1 MRSTSSTYKQII
13 ASGETRNWKVN
24 INMTLADD
32 TQLTLTE
39 ENIMQGSFKIMT
51 ASSSDSTF
59 DLGSA
64 IIGKCS
70 FTLDN
75 WTDSFTDYDFFDAT
89 AVVWVKLV
97 GDVEYHRIGFFT
109 VDEPTYAGS
118 LVQIEMLDNMWKLD
132 RPFSE
137 ITLPTRRTCLNVVQ
151 AICSYCGVLLATQNF
166 HGYDF
171 VLTIPEQEMNCR
183 EVLQYIAMI
192 GCNFCFMD
200 DQGRLNLKWYDIADY
215 EQSLDGGTFNT
226 TTTPYSDGDDADGGN
241 FTNYASGDDY
251 DGGSFIGSS
260 DVVYFTRLMSR
271 NIGTDVL
278 TITGVKFV
286 IGENTYRIGQ
296 EGYVLTL
303 ENPFVNENN
312 VTTVLNLIWDILQGF
327 KIRTFNITALPDI
340 TPEVGDSVAI
350 SYKGNM
356 VYSYL
361 TNFTFTPSLCTASL
375 GAETP
380 TRNLTTRYSQ
390 AVQSAIEVARRETA
404 QQISDYDLAVQEM
417 NNLAIHAMGAYQDY
431 EEIPTGGRIYYLS
444 NKPITKDSD
453 GHCHFETG
461 SSVFKTTGD
470 GLFVST
476 DGGQTWVNGYNTQTG
491 ELIVNVLYT
500 IGLHADWIYTGT
512 LTVGG
517 SNVRTTNPEIVVK
530 DSQNNVICT
539 INSDGIIMG
548 KGYIASSDYQDTT
561 PVSPYSQAGMKI
573 DVNNK
578 YVKSPY
584 FGFDETG
591 SHLKGEIEAA
601 SGKIGA
607 ATITQDSIKI
617 LGDIELYKGTSTFK
631 FVPTDYYFAED
642 FVLSLEAVDYQ
653 SGSATVTLVK
663 HTNGTDTTVG
673 TYTINSTDP
682 VETALI
688 DHTVG
693 QNSGDYYQ
701 VTISGFAVS
710 VNAHDVLLAYM
721 GQEGFRGI
729 LQGMFKGHIESKSG
743 TIHGNDYDGDGL
755 YGDLAIRRTNGYNN
769 APAKIDIDTGSTNTL
784 PDIVRTYSGGSQSV
798 AWGDKQ
804 NFIPV
809 DVNTPPQFQGKEGD
823 LVFSVTNNPRIL
835 YRYENGAWVR
845 VNFFGGSGGYA
856 KVPLYDGGSPTAYAQ
871 YNTTIQLLDNV
882 SNYDMLLI
890 LTSTA
895 GDGGL
900 SSFAVQYLVDTQE
913 ALLYTVCWQ
922 GYKERYWLADFSND
936 TYFTYTGNAPNET
949 NRLPYIYKIFGI
961 KY

>member
-75 WTDSFTDYDFFDAT
+75 WTDSFTRYDFFDAT

-137 ITLPTRRTCLNVVQ
+137 ITLPTTRTCLNVVQ

-296 EGYVLTL
+296 EGYALTL

-312 VTTVLNLIWDILQGF
+312 VTTVLNLIWDVLQGF
-327 KIRTFNITALPDI
+327 KIRTFDITVLPDI
-340 TPEVGDSVAI
+340 TPEIGDSVAI

-390 AVQSAIEVARRETA
+390 AVQSAVEVARRETA

-431 EEIPTGGRIYYLS
+431 EDIPTGGRIYYLS
-444 NKPITKDSD
+444 NKPITKDTQ
-453 GHCHFETG
+453 GQCHFETG

-539 INSDGIIMG
+539 INSNGIIMG

-591 SHLKGEIEAA
+591 AHLKGEIEAT
-601 SGKIGA
+601 SGRIGA
-607 ATITQDSIKI
+607 ASITNNAIKIDGEIPLFSGTGSYVFTPVDFGITEECKVVVSVVDEYTGTTTITLDKEYSDGSTPPSPTTYTLTDNTPMNIFLKPYKVGTTDVYVKFTFNVGSARAVQIILDTEIAYMGVGGFRGVFNGVLKSPQGEIAGASYNPNGFTEGLYFNGMANGYPAYVYVSPTAVIRRYYDPVVGDYVSESAFDIGDFQPKI
-617 LGDIELYKGTSTFK
+617 N
-631 FVPTDYYFAED
+631 
-642 FVLSLEAVDYQ
+642 LEIIQ
-653 SGSATVTLVK
+653 PSGSADEGTLVFE
-663 HTNGTDTTVG
+663 GTDG
-673 TYTINSTDP
+673 
-682 VETALI
+682 
-688 DHTVG
+688 
-693 QNSGDYYQ
+693 
-701 VTISGFAVS
+701 VTQKK
-710 VNAHDVLLAYM
+710 LW
-721 GQEGFRGI
+721 
-729 LQGMFKGHIESKSG
+729 
-743 TIHGNDYDGDGL
+743 
-755 YGDLAIRRTNGYNN
+755 RRENN
-769 APAKIDIDTGSTNTL
+769 
-784 PDIVRTYSGGSQSV
+784 
-798 AWGDKQ
+798 
-804 NFIPV
+804 
-809 DVNTPPQFQGKEGD
+809 
-823 LVFSVTNNPRIL
+823 
-835 YRYENGAWVR
+835 AWVR
-845 VNFFGGSGGYA
+845 TMLGHNLIIS
-856 KVPLYDGGSPTAYAQ
+856 
-871 YNTTIQLLDNV
+871 DNDIGEGV
-882 SNYDMLLI
+882 AMNSDEIYIVVEN
-890 LTSTA
+890 LT
-895 GDGGL
+895 
-900 SSFAVQYLVDTQE
+900 
-913 ALLYTVCWQ
+913 
-922 GYKERYWLADFSND
+922 
-936 TYFTYTGNAPNET
+936 
-949 NRLPYIYKIFGI
+949 
-961 KY
+961 

>member
-51 ASSSDSTF
+51 ASSSNSTF
-59 DLGSA
+59 DIGSA

-75 WTDSFTDYDFFDAT
+75 WTDSFTDYDFFNAT

-137 ITLPTRRTCLNVVQ
+137 VTITQRTCLNVVQ

-200 DQGRLNLKWYDIADY
+200 DQGRLNLKWYNQAAY

-286 IGENTYRIGQ
+286 IGENAYRIGQ

-327 KIRTFNITALPDI
+327 KIRTFDITALPDI
-340 TPEVGDSVAI
+340 TPEIGDSVAI

-390 AVQSAIEVARRETA
+390 NVQAAIEVARTETEKR
-404 QQISDYDLAVQEM
+404 ISDYDLAVQEM

-431 EEIPTGGRIYYLS
+431 EELPTGGRIYYLS
-444 NKPITKDSD
+444 NKPITKDAQ
-453 GHCHFETG
+453 GQCHFETG

-500 IGLHADWIYTGT
+500 IGLHADWIFTGT

-539 INSDGIIMG
+539 INSNGIIMG

-584 FGFDETG
+584 FGFDEQG
-591 SHLKGEIEAA
+591 AHLKGEIEAT
-601 SGKIGA
+601 SGHIGA
-607 ATITQDSIKI
+607 ARITSDAITIRGRLPIFEGSGEFKFYPYDYKLHENFHLFIVRTSGTGTTLVTITYSETGQGRTYNITDDEPIISIDEYDSTV
-617 LGDIELYKGTSTFK
+617 GMPPDR
-631 FVPTDYYFAED
+631 DYYLIE
-642 FVLSLEAVDYQ
+642 VS
-653 SGSATVTLVK
+653 
-663 HTNGTDTTVG
+663 NGTVD
-673 TYTINSTDP
+673 I
-682 VETALI
+682 
-688 DHTVG
+688 
-693 QNSGDYYQ
+693 
-701 VTISGFAVS
+701 AVNDA
-710 VNAHDVLLAYM
+710 VLAYM
-721 GQEGFRGI
+721 GTQGFRGT
-729 LQGMFKGHIESKSG
+729 LEGSFYGYLESDSG
-743 TIHGNDYDGDGL
+743 KIAGIPY
-755 YGDLAIRRTNGYNN
+755 TNTYAN
-769 APAKIDIDTGSTNTL
+769 DTGEL
-784 PDIVRTYSGGSQSV
+784 
-798 AWGDKQ
+798 
-804 NFIPV
+804 
-809 DVNTPPQFQGKEGD
+809 EGD
-823 LVFSVTNNPRIL
+823 LRLVKELPNQNKNQIQITRGNNVTPPDIKRV
-835 YRYENGAWVR
+835 YTVNGVEVVESA
-845 VNFFGGSGGYA
+845 FTGGSGNYENQI
-856 KVPLYDGGSPTAYAQ
+856 LWNPTAPQ
-871 YNTTIQLLDNV
+871 
-882 SNYDMLLI
+882 S
-890 LTSTA
+890 
-895 GDGGL
+895 GDGEPTDVQFIGGANVQ
-900 SSFAVQYLVDTQE
+900 SSDISGTATSLYYKDTLLGWTKLPFASFGNTPLTDGVSDLETGKFYFQYE
-913 ALLYTVCWQ
+913 
-922 GYKERYWLADFSND
+922 
-936 TYFTYTGNAPNET
+936 
-949 NRLPYIYKIFGI
+949 
-961 KY
+961 

>member
-75 WTDSFTDYDFFDAT
+75 WNDNFTQYDFFDAT

-312 VTTVLNLIWDILQGF
+312 VTTVLNLIWDVLQGF

-340 TPEVGDSVAI
+340 TPEIGDSVAI

-390 AVQSAIEVARRETA
+390 AVQSAVEVARRETA

-431 EEIPTGGRIYYLS
+431 EDIPAGGRIYYLS
-444 NKPITKDSD
+444 NKPITKDTD

-591 SHLKGEIEAA
+591 AHLKGEIEAT
-601 SGKIGA
+601 SGRIGA
-607 ATITQDSIKI
+607 ASINSNSI
-617 LGDIELYKGTSTFK
+617 RVIGDISLYSGSTTFE
-631 FVPTDYYFAED
+631 FSPYDYRLVED
-642 FVLSLEAVDYQ
+642 FKLSLKRT
-653 SGSATVTLVK
+653 GSSTVTVYLIERK
-663 HTNGTDTTVG
+663 GTDTPIG
-673 TYTINSTDP
+673 TYTLSSDDE
-682 VETALI
+682 VLTALL
-688 DHTVG
+688 DHTLGSSSNDGSYVL
-693 QNSGDYYQ
+693 
-701 VTISGFAVS
+701 TISDGSCDVAVKDG
-710 VNAHDVLLAYM
+710 VLAYM
-721 GQEGFRGI
+721 GVGGFKGVLEGI
-729 LQGMFKGHIESKSG
+729 FKGHLESETGEIAGYTYGDGVGKFVDGSDVVDWEHHREYDLTNNFGWSANGFHMVNKESTGQSDFTFGIDSSFDDETDGVTQLEAVAPHIKLALNKTSNQATATITRLQNYNGQTSARVVWSDEIESEV
-743 TIHGNDYDGDGL
+743 GN
-755 YGDLAIRRTNGYNN
+755 
-769 APAKIDIDTGSTNTL
+769 
-784 PDIVRTYSGGSQSV
+784 
-798 AWGDKQ
+798 
-804 NFIPV
+804 
-809 DVNTPPQFQGKEGD
+809 
-823 LVFSVTNNPRIL
+823 
-835 YRYENGAWVR
+835 
-845 VNFFGGSGGYA
+845 
-856 KVPLYDGGSPTAYAQ
+856 
-871 YNTTIQLLDNV
+871 
-882 SNYDMLLI
+882 
-890 LTSTA
+890 
-895 GDGGL
+895 
-900 SSFAVQYLVDTQE
+900 
-913 ALLYTVCWQ
+913 LYTIVPSDLDPGEGQ
-922 GYKERYWLADFSND
+922 PLAAGHFILV
-936 TYFTYTGNAPNET
+936 YEE
-949 NRLPYIYKIFGI
+949 
-961 KY
+961 